1 MRYHV
6 YYHLLQV
13 AKQTDQ
19 IKAVYK
25 DVDTL
30 KAQFALCPP
39 SNEQMQKL
47 YRVLHDVLLKNNR
60 WVFLLVDY
68 FTEHYKE
75 AEQAD

>member
-6 YYHLLQV
+6 YFHLLQV

-60 WVFLLVDY
+60 
-68 FTEHYKE
+68 
-75 AEQAD
+75 